1 MKPERTAGMARGAL
15 RRAGKHRAWVG
26 LLIFMVAASTLYDTF
41 LSTGNLFNVMRQA
54 TIIGLLAAGMTFVIV
69 TRGIDLS
76 VGSILGL
83 SGVAYAM
90 LGGQGVVV
98 ATGGAIAVGAITG
111 LLNATIIVRLGVDPF
126 VATIATMFAFRGV
139 ALLVSGETPVR
150 IDPENGD
157 LLQMGRAALGPVPFP
172 VVLLVLVYLALGWAA
187 RYTRLGRVVHAVG
200 GNSSGAE
207 MMGLPVAR
215 AKGSV
220 YVLSGVLAS
229 IGGILLASRLGSGQ
243 PVAGEMYDLS
253 AIAAVV
259 IGGTLLSG
267 GVGRLSGTFAGV
279 VLIAMIANVFNLQG
293 DLSTW
298 WQNALNGAILLALIV
313 GQAALTGRA
322 RTFIDGLSRTR
333 LASSRW
339 RAAVPA
345 GNN

>member
-1 MKPERTAGMARGAL
+1 
-15 RRAGKHRAWVG
+15 
-26 LLIFMVAASTLYDTF
+26 
-41 LSTGNLFNVMRQA
+41 
-54 TIIGLLAAGMTFVIV
+54 
-69 TRGIDLS
+69 
-76 VGSILGL
+76 
-83 SGVAYAM
+83 
-90 LGGQGVVV
+90 
-98 ATGGAIAVGAITG
+98 
-111 LLNATIIVRLGVDPF
+111 
-126 VATIATMFAFRGV
+126 MFAFRGV

-298 WQNALNGAILLALIV
+298 WARRRSPDERAPSSTAS
-313 GQAALTGRA
+313 RA
-322 RTFIDGLSRTR
+322 RDWSVAGGGPRCPPGTTREKQWRRACRNCERRSAARAGGASTLPTPSWVSRVTSASTTTSFAHPTATGCTSRGASTTR
-333 LASSRW
+333 S
-339 RAAVPA
+339 P
-345 GNN
+345 